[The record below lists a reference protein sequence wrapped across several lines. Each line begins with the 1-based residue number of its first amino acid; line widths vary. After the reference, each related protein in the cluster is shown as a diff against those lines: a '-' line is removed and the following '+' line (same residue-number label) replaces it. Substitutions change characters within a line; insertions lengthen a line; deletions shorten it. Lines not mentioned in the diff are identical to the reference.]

1 MNTFFYQEK
10 KANQLFLFVYPIF
23 AIAKTL
29 SWYNSREMLDLFL
42 AILFVVITIFAFLG
56 MRKKIKSYLT
66 IEERQIEWI
75 YGTMNKP
82 IIIPREDIK
91 WIKFENE
98 GVSIYQASSFRE
110 FVPLKNLKPED
121 QALVKQLLDH
131 YPKGS

>member
-1 MNTFFYQEK
+1 MNTFFYQEQ
-10 KANQLFLFVYPIF
+10 KASKFFLFLYPIF

-42 AILFVVITIFAFLG
+42 AILFVVITILAFLG

-66 IEERQIEWI
+66 IDEKGIEWF
-75 YGTMNKP
+75 YEKMLQP
-82 IIIPREDIK
+82 IKIQRDEVK

-98 GVSIYQASSFRE
+98 GVSIYQESSFRE
-110 FVPLKNLKPED
+110 FISFKNLKPED
-121 QALVKQLLDH
+121 QESVKQLLDH

>member
-10 KANQLFLFVYPIF
+10 KASKFFLFFYPIL

-29 SWYNSREMLDLFL
+29 SWYDSREQLDLFL
-42 AILFVVITIFAFLG
+42 AILFAVITIFTFLG

-66 IEERQIEWI
+66 VDEKGIEWF
-75 YGTMNKP
+75 YEKMLQP
-82 IIIPREDIK
+82 IKILRDEVK

-98 GVSIYQASSFRE
+98 GVSIYQESSFRE
-110 FVPLKNLKPED
+110 FISFKNLKPED
-121 QALVKQLLDH
+121 QESVKQLLDH

>member
-10 KANQLFLFVYPIF
+10 KANQLFLFLYPIL
-23 AIAKTL
+23 ALAKTI
-29 SWYNSREMLDLFL
+29 SWYYSRERLDLFL
-42 AILFVVITIFAFLG
+42 AILFAVITIVAFLG

-66 IEERQIEWI
+66 IEEHQIRWI

-82 IIIPREDIK
+82 VIIPREEIK

>member
-1 MNTFFYQEK
+1 MNTFFYQEQ
-10 KANQLFLFVYPIF
+10 KASKFFLFLYPIF

-42 AILFVVITIFAFLG
+42 AILFVVITILAFLG

-66 IEERQIEWI
+66 IDEKGIEWF
-75 YGTMNKP
+75 YEKMLQP
-82 IIIPREDIK
+82 IKIPRDEVK

-98 GVSIYQASSFRE
+98 GVSIYQESSFRE
-110 FVPLKNLKPED
+110 FISLKNLKPED
-121 QALVKQLLDH
+121 QESVKQLLDH